1 MLKLFSTK
9 TMFIETMFI
18 ETMFIETMF
27 KEKNLIFLQTCGYY
41 ITVCI
46 VFPYGK

>member
-1 MLKLFSTK
+1 MAFLKLIKAIK
-9 TMFIETMFI
+9 TMFIK
-18 ETMFIETMF
+18 TMF